1 MEKVCSFWFN
11 RLAISWPPWVRV
23 WVWASCRFLPFTV
36 VVFLLACSFV
46 SRVISFIYDVR
57 VRGVV
62 SMFNEPLILS
72 LCGVVRERLL
82 PCRVVVG

>member
-1 MEKVCSFWFN
+1 MCIRDSSSIDYRFRGLPGLGFGFGLV
-11 RLAISWPPWVRV
+11 AG
-23 WVWASCRFLPFTV
+23 SCHSLF
-36 VVFLLACSFV
+36 FLLAYPFV
-46 SRVISFIYDVR
+46 SRAISFVYDVR

-72 LCGVVRERLL
+72 LCAVVRERLL

>member
-1 MEKVCSFWFN
+1 MASLGQGLGLNELPV
-11 RLAISWPPWVRV
+11 LAIHCLFS
-23 WVWASCRFLPFTV
+23 
-36 VVFLLACSFV
+36 FLLACSFV
-46 SRVISFIYDVR
+46 SPVTPFIYDVR

-72 LCGVVRERLL
+72 LCAVVRERLL

>member
-1 MEKVCSFWFN
+1 MNLQQTNVLEKKKEKKLPV
-11 RLAISWPPWVRV
+11 LAIH
-23 WVWASCRFLPFTV
+23 CF
-36 VVFLLACSFV
+36 FLLACPFV
-46 SRVISFIYDVR
+46 SRVISFICDVR